1 MTWGWSFQGAKVT
14 KIFTCAR
21 QHSLSMA
28 FTTEEILSY
37 FTVGGANPLASRLPE
52 NIDILPTP
60 GHGLYARGRDEAER
74 RHRDDFFVHHG
85 EPEDD
90 PQSPDYGESPVYNV
104 PVHDKDAKI
113 EDIDVDEDYFQ
124 LPPPRDD
131 YAEDTGVLH
140 LYERYSFAAND
151 MPHLPVTE
159 RREEIIRT
167 IESNQVTI
175 IQGATGSG
183 KSTLVPQYI
192 LEHYAHHKKHCN
204 IVCTQPRRIA
214 TRSIARY
221 IAEKRTWQLGTLVG
235 YHIYNDK
242 VTSEDTRLTF
252 VTTGVLLEKLIG
264 MKNMNEYT
272 HVILDEVSRK
282 RRRGR
287 PFSLEQCK
295 KEGGA
300 ERKCGGDSWE
310 NFEVIFFAL
319 HVGT

>member
-1 MTWGWSFQGAKVT
+1 
-14 KIFTCAR
+14 
-21 QHSLSMA
+21 MA

-60 GHGLYARGRDEAER
+60 GHGLYARGRDEAESR
-74 RHRDDFFVHHG
+74 REQQYGGEGEEFFIHHHHHHG
-85 EPEDD
+85 ELDSSLGLGDAPI
-90 PQSPDYGESPVYNV
+90 YNV
-104 PVHDKDAKI
+104 PDAEKDAKI
-113 EDIDVDEDYFQ
+113 EDIDVDEGYFQ
-124 LPPPRDD
+124 LPPPRDGD
-131 YAEDTGVLH
+131 FAEETGVRH
-140 LYERYSFAAND
+140 LYERYSFATCN

-192 LEHYAHHKKHCN
+192 LEHYAHQKAHCN
-204 IVCTQPRRIA
+204 IICTQPRRIA

-221 IAEKRTWQLGTLVG
+221 IAKKREWQLGTLVG

-264 MKNMNEYT
+264 SKNMNEYT
-272 HVILDEVSRK
+272 HVILDEVRQRK
-282 RRRGR
+282 RGGGR
-287 PFSLEQCK
+287 PFSLEQSI
-295 KEGGA
+295 KEPG
-300 ERKCGGDSWE
+300 
-310 NFEVIFFAL
+310 
-319 HVGT
+319 